1 MKFNLLSAFPFYHLF
16 SLLLFFLYPNFHP
29 RISLSMNSTT
39 GFLSALVPTSF
50 FNDPWSDEAKSMWVP
65 IVAYWA
71 YSITFQ
77 FIMQAEI
84 PFFEQYRIHT
94 SEDMKKR
101 NRVTLS
107 KVLLMVAAQQTVQ
120 FIIGVMLI
128 QPSDDPVKQKLEQEA
143 FTASLAAHIYNVL
156 APYTPS
162 IAAVSDQIAWGLYNV
177 VWPSVQFFL
186 GM

>member
-1 MKFNLLSAFPFYHLF
+1 
-16 SLLLFFLYPNFHP
+16 
-29 RISLSMNSTT
+29 
-39 GFLSALVPTSF
+39 
-50 FNDPWSDEAKSMWVP
+50 
-65 IVAYWA
+65 
-71 YSITFQ
+71 
-77 FIMQAEI
+77 
-84 PFFEQYRIHT
+84 
-94 SEDMKKR
+94 
-101 NRVTLS
+101 
-107 KVLLMVAAQQTVQ
+107 MVAAQQTVQ